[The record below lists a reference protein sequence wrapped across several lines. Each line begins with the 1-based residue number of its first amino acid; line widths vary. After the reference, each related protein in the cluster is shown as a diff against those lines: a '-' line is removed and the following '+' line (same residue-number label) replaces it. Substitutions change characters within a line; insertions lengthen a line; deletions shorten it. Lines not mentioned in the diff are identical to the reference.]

1 MAGRFG
7 SVITAMATPFRD
19 DYVLDLDGA
28 QSLATWLLENGSDA
42 VFVAGSTGE
51 SPTLTHKEKSDL
63 LRATVGAA
71 KGKGKV
77 ICGTGTY
84 DTADSIELT
93 KMAEKA
99 GADAVVLVTPY
110 YNRPP
115 QRMLIAHITKVDDYT
130 SHQVI
135 LYILYCRTS

>member
-19 DYVLDLDGA
+19 DCVLDLDGA

-51 SPTLTHKEKSDL
+51 SPTLTYKEKADL
-63 LRATVGAA
+63 LRATVQTA

-93 KMAEKA
+93 KMADKA
-99 GADAVVLVTPY
+99 GADTVVLVTPY
-110 YNRPP
+110 YTRPP
-115 QRMLIAHITKVDDYT
+115 QQGLMAHFTRMAEAPALP
-130 SHQVI
+130 SI
-135 LYILYCRTS
+135 LYRI

>member
-19 DYVLDLDGA
+19 DYVLDLDGV

-51 SPTLTHKEKSDL
+51 SPTLTHKEKADL
-63 LRATVGAA
+63 LRSTVQAA

-84 DTADSIELT
+84 DTAESIELT
-93 KMAEKA
+93 KMAEKG

-110 YNRPP
+110 YNRP
-115 QRMLIAHITKVDDYT
+115 
-130 SHQVI
+130 
-135 LYILYCRTS
+135 